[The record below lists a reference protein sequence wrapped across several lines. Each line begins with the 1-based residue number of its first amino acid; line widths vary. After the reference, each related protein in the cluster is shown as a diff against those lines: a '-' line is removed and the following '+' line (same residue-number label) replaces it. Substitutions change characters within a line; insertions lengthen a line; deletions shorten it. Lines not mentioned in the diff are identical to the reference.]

1 MAQGFLSGLIWGG
14 VVSVIGAGFVS
25 VIAES
30 PETPDVVASAPEASA
45 APTSGDPSTADA
57 VTDADLVRDGEAPKG
72 ESPEADNVTAAVEAG
87 SDTPSVPLTGGAE
100 GLVGPVDGLA
110 TGGLAVLD
118 DAPVLPSP
126 QASLPSAPQ
135 AEGVLSISTDPAQPP
150 APVVPEIDG
159 AFSAPDSA
167 SEVGQDPV
175 QQEVPTVAADAL
187 EPEDPQETDE
197 VETAEAAPEIAD
209 NAPAEPVLPITP
221 SVPDAPQE
229 AAIAALPSALDPS
242 AQTGDG
248 PTIGRRATSLVD
260 RSADGAGASG
270 PKDTAAAN
278 SPPIEAFAVPFENAD
293 DKPLMAIVLIDDG
306 IDLTG
311 GPVGL
316 AALNSFPYP
325 LSFAVDASLPDAARR
340 MADYRAQGFEVM
352 LLLDLPQRAIA
363 TDVEVTL
370 SSVLAGNP
378 EVVAIME
385 GVGTGVQGSREASD
399 QITEALRA
407 TGHGLVLQSKGLNTA
422 QKLALR
428 EGVPTGLIFRD
439 FDSAGQAPTV
449 IRRFLDQAAFRAGQE
464 GGVIMVGRVR
474 SDTIS
479 ALLLWG
485 LQDRA
490 QRVALAPV
498 SAVLRALS
506 TGP

>member
-14 VVSVIGAGFVS
+14 VVSVIGAGVVS
-25 VIAES
+25 VIAQS
-30 PETPDVVASAPEASA
+30 PATPDVVASAPEASQ

-72 ESPEADNVTAAVEAG
+72 ESPEADDVTAAFVAG
-87 SDTPSVPLTGGAE
+87 SDTPTVPQTGGAE
-100 GLVGPVDGLA
+100 GLVGPVAGLA
-110 TGGLAVLD
+110 TGGLDVLD
-118 DAPVLPSP
+118 AAPVLPGP

-135 AEGVLSISTDPAQPP
+135 VERTLSISTEPAQPP
-150 APVVPEIDG
+150 APVVPETEG
-159 AFSAPDSA
+159 AFSAPDRA
-167 SEVGQDPV
+167 PEIGEDPV
-175 QQEVPTVAADAL
+175 QPVAPTEATEAAQDNEANEAADAAAETPIAL
-187 EPEDPQETDE
+187 PEEPSSP
-197 VETAEAAPEIAD
+197 APPSAPE
-209 NAPAEPVLPITP
+209 T
-221 SVPDAPQE
+221 PQE

-242 AQTGDG
+242 PQTGDG
-248 PTIGRRATSLVD
+248 PTIGRRATSLLD
-260 RSADGAGASG
+260 RSADGATGLGSEASATF
-270 PKDTAAAN
+270 DT
-278 SPPIEAFAVPFENAD
+278 PPIEAFAVPFENTD
-293 DKPLMAIVLIDDG
+293 DNPLMAIVLIDDG
-306 IDLTG
+306 VDLTG

-325 LSFAVDASLPDAARR
+325 LSFAVDASLPDAASRI
-340 MADYRAQGFEVM
+340 ADYREQGFEVM
-352 LLLDLPQRAIA
+352 LLLDLPQGALA

-370 SSVLAGNP
+370 ASVLADNP

-385 GVGTGVQGSREASD
+385 GVGNGVQGSREASD

-407 TGHGLVLQSKGLNTA
+407 SGHGLVLQSKGLNTA

-428 EGVPTGLIFRD
+428 EGVPTGLVFRD
-439 FDSAGQAPTV
+439 FDSAGQGPTV
-449 IRRFLDQAAFRAGQE
+449 IRRFLDQAAFRADQE

-490 QRVALAPV
+490 QRVALAPI
-498 SAVLRALS
+498 SSVLRALS

>member
-14 VVSVIGAGFVS
+14 VVSLIGAGVVS
-25 VIAES
+25 VIAQS
-30 PETPDVVASAPEASA
+30 PATPDVVASAPEASQ

-72 ESPEADNVTAAVEAG
+72 ESPEADDVTAAVAAG
-87 SDTPSVPLTGGAE
+87 SDTPTVPQTGGAE
-100 GLVGPVDGLA
+100 GLVGPVAGLA
-110 TGGLAVLD
+110 TGGLEVLD
-118 DAPVLPSP
+118 AAPVLPSP

-135 AEGVLSISTDPAQPP
+135 VESSLSISTEPAQPP
-150 APVVPEIDG
+150 APVVPEIEG
-159 AFSAPDSA
+159 AFSAPDRA
-167 SEVGQDPV
+167 PEIGEDPV
-175 QQEVPTVAADAL
+175 QPVAPTEATEAAQGNDANETADAAAETPIAL
-187 EPEDPQETDE
+187 PEEPSSP
-197 VETAEAAPEIAD
+197 AP
-209 NAPAEPVLPITP
+209 P
-221 SVPDAPQE
+221 SVPETPQE
-229 AAIAALPSALDPS
+229 AAVAALPSALDPS
-242 AQTGDG
+242 PQTGDG
-248 PTIGRRATSLVD
+248 PTIGRRATSLLD
-260 RSADGAGASG
+260 RSADGTTGRGSDA
-270 PKDTAAAN
+270 TAAFN
-278 SPPIEAFAVPFENAD
+278 TPPIEAFAVPFENTD
-293 DKPLMAIVLIDDG
+293 DNPLMAIVLIDDG
-306 IDLTG
+306 VDLTG

-325 LSFAVDASLPDAARR
+325 LSFAVDASLPDAASRI
-340 MADYRAQGFEVM
+340 ADHRAQGFEVM
-352 LLLDLPQRAIA
+352 LLLDLPQGALA

-370 SSVLAGNP
+370 ASVLADNP

-385 GVGTGVQGSREASD
+385 GVGNGVQGSREASD

-407 TGHGLVLQSKGLNTA
+407 SGHGLVLQSKGLNTA

-428 EGVPTGLIFRD
+428 EGVPTGLVFRD

-449 IRRFLDQAAFRAGQE
+449 IRRFLDQAAFRADQE

-490 QRVALAPV
+490 QRVALAPI
-498 SAVLRALS
+498 SSVLRALS